1 MHAQAHCI
9 TSIDLS
15 SLLRTFRPE
24 PAGAI
29 LLADGLALALADIGE
44 NNLPLNVGWA
54 VCVDGADH
62 VHCVLQDFAGAGVKH
77 G

>member
-1 MHAQAHCI
+1 MLKHMALRPSTCPPACAH
-9 TSIDLS
+9 
-15 SLLRTFRPE
+15 FRPE

-29 LLADGLALALADIGE
+29 LLADGLALALAGIGE
-44 NNLPLNVGWA
+44 NNLPLNVVWA
-54 VCVDGADH
+54 VCVDGVDH